1 MTPHLHPVDKRPIT
15 DTPICD
21 TRLARFELNDN
32 FGHVHALPEP
42 HASQLELR
50 ARKVEAQLEVAE
62 ANTANWELDC
72 LDEREALHGLEIK
85 LAKLKCSEEQLM
97 LVIERQ
103 DANYHSMLKEI
114 EQLTEQNKK
123 LAAFVLDACDIVA
136 KLKCEGMYRL
146 SYIDESF
153 GVLRTVGYFPDVESA
168 TDYLFETEHTYVD
181 IDSWTQEDRFTW
193 TQYQFVL
200 EKHDD

>member
-1 MTPHLHPVDKRPIT
+1 
-15 DTPICD
+15 
-21 TRLARFELNDN
+21 
-32 FGHVHALPEP
+32 
-42 HASQLELR
+42 
-50 ARKVEAQLEVAE
+50 
-62 ANTANWELDC
+62 
-72 LDEREALHGLEIK
+72 
-85 LAKLKCSEEQLM
+85 
-97 LVIERQ
+97 
-103 DANYHSMLKEI
+103 MLKEI

>member
-1 MTPHLHPVDKRPIT
+1 MTTHLHPVDKRPIT

-62 ANTANWELDC
+62 ANVANWELDC
-72 LDEREALHGLEIK
+72 LDERDVLRGLEIE
-85 LAKLKCSEEQLM
+85 LAKVKCSEEQLM

-123 LAAFVLDACDIVA
+123 LAAMFLDACELVV
-136 KLKCEGMYRL
+136 KLKGE
-146 SYIDESF
+146 
-153 GVLRTVGYFPDVESA
+153 
-168 TDYLFETEHTYVD
+168 
-181 IDSWTQEDRFTW
+181 
-193 TQYQFVL
+193 
-200 EKHDD
+200 

>member
-1 MTPHLHPVDKRPIT
+1 MSEFDKLPTIANYVD
-15 DTPICD
+15 
-21 TRLARFELNDN
+21 LEEL
-32 FGHVHALPEP
+32 GKVE
-42 HASQLELR
+42 QLEREL
-50 ARKVEAQLEVAE
+50 AEVKIE
-62 ANTANWELDC
+62 
-72 LDEREALHGLEIK
+72 
-85 LAKLKCSEEQLM
+85 LAKTQCSSDQLM